1 MWRVDPFL
9 SIHPPHV
16 TWDRVSRG
24 NAEVASLR
32 TKTLLPDR
40 VDGLNR
46 PSVSGRTGARAD
58 EVHNDGEASV
68 GASSVI

>member
-1 MWRVDPFL
+1 MWRVDTFL

-24 NAEVASLR
+24 RAEVASLR

-40 VDGLNR
+40 VDGLTR
-46 PSVSGRTGARAD
+46 PSVSGRTGTQAD
-58 EVHNDGEASV
+58 EVHNEASV
-68 GASSVI
+68 GASSVS